1 MNTIEEKE
9 KCEHC
14 FKVYISK
21 YNLNRHKLSCKAK
34 KADDIKQ
41 EKEREIEEKDRE
53 IEEKDREIEEKNK
66 ELNKKDKEILKLKNY
81 IIKLET

>member
-1 MNTIEEKE
+1 MKKTNEEKE

-34 KADDIKQ
+34 KADDINK
-41 EKEREIEEKDRE
+41 EKEKDIEELERE
-53 IEEKDREIEEKNK
+53 KRRVTGYHDEEE
-66 ELNKKDKEILKLKNY
+66 
-81 IIKLET
+81 